1 MGCGLFQIQ
10 DGSIRVIGDGSR
22 TLNGSEERYHSS
34 KLEFLV
40 LKWTICG
47 HFKDCLFYSPYFEV
61 YTDFKSLTYIKT
73 SCKGKGYKPALVN
86 KSASFSFSIHY
97 KLGAQ
102 NHVVDTLSRFPIQ
115 KIVASVNTVRRVM
128 LRKLPRF

>member
-1 MGCGLFQIQ
+1 MTEPPTLAYPDFDLPFIIHTDASGAGMGCGLFQIQ
-10 DGSIRVIGDGSR
+10 DGSIRVIGDGNR

-73 SCKGKGYKPALVN
+73 SCKVKAT
-86 KSASFSFSIHY
+86 S
-97 KLGAQ
+97 Q
-102 NHVVDTLSRFPIQ
+102 RW
-115 KIVASVNTVRRVM
+115 
-128 LRKLPRF
+128 